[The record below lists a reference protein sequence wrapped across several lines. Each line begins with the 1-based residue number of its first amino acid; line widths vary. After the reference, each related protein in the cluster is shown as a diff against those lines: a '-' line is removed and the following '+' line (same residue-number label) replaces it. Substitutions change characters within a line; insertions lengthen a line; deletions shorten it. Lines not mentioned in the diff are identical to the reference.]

1 MIMKHLLR
9 KTFFWD
15 APAQGAFF
23 GLTLLLFLAWGGFTL
38 LCAGLAIH
46 SRLFMFGM
54 PHYLFLLTL
63 LLLYLYSLFLVGRGV
78 VYTARRTHTPWWLW
92 TLAILFV
99 PCFLYAFIK
108 LYSDSRVLIA
118 GTNWPEKAALWGGL
132 FLWLAFVAWCRRKV
146 VNPVKLL
153 AAVLSWG
160 GGGVVFWTLCMFS
173 TPFEDRGP
181 FHWCNNSLP
190 YVLYRKLGL
199 NGASC
204 FWFTLAGFVLVATG
218 YILLWSILAQHSGCS
233 MRRLCSKSI
242 RILWGVMAGI
252 YPVALLLALWST
264 AQYRNAIRDLKAH
277 FGHPLTAAGL
287 ENVFYD
293 GRTPAPDYWKT
304 VNASLKAF
312 EEEYEKVKA
321 ENEWEFVEHP
331 DAVLSK
337 ELYEKRRA
345 AFLNGVDAARLDEL
359 FVSPMPPEK
368 REYIAGKLWSME
380 RPELSKCEKLADIE
394 RHRCRYAV
402 DAGDFETAAKCLA
415 HIDILC
421 DYLSKDCSAISW
433 TIWQRNEQQRNE
445 MLSWLL
451 EVGLPQDAWLEE
463 QAARL
468 QKQEERFDKS
478 QKGVLYSEAVMG
490 FDLIHIESIG
500 ELSAV
505 LPDEGFYELNYH
517 SIRFFFPQGWWLAAK
532 WGKEYARVMKATSF
546 DQMPL
551 QATGSGFVDML
562 VSGIS
567 GILVKKQRE
576 YFASSRVLRGLI
588 AAELHKRRTGSYPDA
603 MEELPLDP
611 FSGQPLNYRK
621 GTCQII
627 RYTCKWEPGG
637 ESTDGASD
645 GEEVASTPQGR
656 GIFEQNEETIE
667 AVQVWS
673 IGPDGRDDGGLFRKG
688 DYNTGTK
695 VKDDIRYIIPMR

>member
-1 MIMKHLLR
+1 MKHLLR
-9 KTFFWD
+9 KIFFWD
-15 APAQGAFF
+15 APAQGVLF
-23 GLTLLLFLAWGGFTL
+23 GGTLLLFLAWGGFTMV
-38 LCAGLAIH
+38 CAGLAIH
-46 SRLFMFGM
+46 SRLFMFGV

-160 GGGVVFWTLCMFS
+160 SGGVVFWTLCVFC

-233 MRRLCSKSI
+233 MRQLCSRGI

-252 YPVALLLALWST
+252 YPVALLLALWNT
-264 AQYRNAIRDLKAH
+264 VQYRNAIRDLEAH

-293 GRTPAPDYWKT
+293 GRTPAPDYWKK

-312 EEEYEKVKA
+312 EEEYEKAKA
-321 ENEWEFVEHP
+321 ENEWEFVNHP
-331 DAVLSK
+331 DAVLPK

-345 AFLNGVDAARLDEL
+345 VFLNGMDAARLDEL

-368 REYIAGKLWSME
+368 RKYIEGRLWSME
-380 RPELSKCEKLADIE
+380 RPELSKCEGLAGIE
-394 RHRCRYAV
+394 HRRCRYAV
-402 DAGDFETAAKCLA
+402 DAGDFETAAKSLA
-415 HIDILC
+415 HMDILC
-421 DYLSKDCSAISW
+421 DYLSKDCSTISW
-433 TIWQRNEQQRNE
+433 IVWQRIEQQRNE

-451 EVGLPQDAWLEE
+451 GAGLPPDTWLEE
-463 QAARL
+463 QMARL

-478 QKGVLYSEAVMG
+478 QKGVLYLEAVMG
-490 FDLIHIESIG
+490 FDLMHFLVNTG
-500 ELSAV
+500 GLYAV
-505 LPDEGFYELNYH
+505 LPKEGYYELNYH

-532 WGKEYARVMKATSF
+532 WAKEYARAMKATSF

-551 QATGSGFVDML
+551 QATGSGFVDFL
-562 VSGIS
+562 VHGIF
-567 GILVKKQRE
+567 GILAKEQRE

-588 AAELHKRRTGSYPDA
+588 AAELHKRRTRNYPDT
-603 MEELPLDP
+603 MEGLPIDP

-621 GTCQII
+621 GPCQII
-627 RYTCKWEPGG
+627 RHTCKWVPGE

-645 GEEVASTPQGR
+645 GEEVTLTPQGR
-656 GIFEQNEETIE
+656 WIIEPTEENIE

-688 DYNTGTK
+688 DYNTGK
-695 VKDDIRYIIPMR
+695 RLKDDIRYIIPMR